1 MKLCGGEND
10 ERFEKIET
18 GRDWCATA
26 AKNFVRDKPG
36 NEGADGCDEWNRKSN
51 QLKLRRLVIDVMH
64 FVQEAREPL
73 IKGLAHRAS
82 TGIGTCHNPD
92 HRIGYD
98 DFEDI
103 EDFDLH
109 LSAGFLLR
117 IDRRKVRFLRRVF
130 HDQRHAGADNQRDAG
145 RNPKQPPPMQRW
157 NSDQPKKGKS
167 GEQGWSEVKN
177 AEAAEIDHKTEDAGK
192 ASAFGMAE
200 PRRIYFHHSR
210 RAEGLHVAI
219 DSANQDKQPK

>member
-18 GRDWCATA
+18 SRDRCATA
-26 AKNFVRDKPG
+26 PKNFVGNKPG
-36 NEGADGCDEWNRKSN
+36 NEGAGGCDKRDRKSN

-64 FVQEAREPL
+64 FLQEAREPL

-82 TGIGTCHNPD
+82 ACIGTCHNPD
-92 HRIGYD
+92 HRIGHD

-103 EDFDLH
+103 KDFDLH

-117 IDRRKVRFLRRVF
+117 INRRKVRFLRLVF
-130 HDQRHAGADNQRDAG
+130 HDQRHAGADNKRDA
-145 RNPKQPPPMQRW
+145 RWNPKQPPPMQRR
-157 NSDQPKKGKS
+157 NSDQPEKGKS
-167 GEQGWSEVKN
+167 GEQRRSEFKN
-177 AEAAEIDHKTEDAGK
+177 AEAAEIDHETEDAGK
-192 ASAFGMAE
+192 ASALGMTE

-210 RAEGLHVAI
+210 RTEGLHVAI